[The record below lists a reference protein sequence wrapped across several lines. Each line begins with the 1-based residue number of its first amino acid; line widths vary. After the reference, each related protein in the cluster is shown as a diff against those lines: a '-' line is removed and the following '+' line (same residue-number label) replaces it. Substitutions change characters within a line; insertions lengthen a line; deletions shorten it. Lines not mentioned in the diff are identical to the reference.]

1 MTAVTEFIAELMTE
15 IGVPVNGK
23 TVATV
28 FQSLLNITKKLV
40 SQLKPRTNRQGLLSV
55 S

>member
-1 MTAVTEFIAELMTE
+1 MMVITVLIAKLMTE
-15 IGVPVNGK
+15 IGMPVNGK

-28 FQSLLNITKKLV
+28 FQMLNILKKLV
-40 SQLKPRTNRQGLLSV
+40 SYLKPRTNRQGLLKV

>member
-1 MTAVTEFIAELMTE
+1 MIVITPFIATLMTE
-15 IGVPVNGK
+15 IGVPVDGK

-28 FQSLLNITKKLV
+28 FQMLNISKKLV
-40 SQLKPRTNRQGLLSV
+40 SYLKPWTNRQGLLKV